1 MEFWK
6 VEKGI
11 RLKSRGE
18 IEYFRHAIGS
28 DVKKSGKEISKY
40 FPGCLGEFASRIK
53 LGVQTEVFPRKKAC
67 ICQGVA
73 RQSF

>member
-11 RLKSRGE
+11 RFKFRGE
-18 IEYFRHAIGS
+18 IEYFRYVIGF

-40 FPGCLGEFASRIK
+40 FFGCLGEFVSRIK
-53 LGVQTEVFPRKKAC
+53 LGV
-67 ICQGVA
+67 
-73 RQSF
+73 